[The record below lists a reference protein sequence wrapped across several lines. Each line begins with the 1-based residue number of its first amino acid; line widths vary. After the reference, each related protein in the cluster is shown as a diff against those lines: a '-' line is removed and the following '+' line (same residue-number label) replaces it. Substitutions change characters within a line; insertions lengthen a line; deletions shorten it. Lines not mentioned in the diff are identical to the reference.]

1 VHPNGNLVPFGRGVP
16 VFLLENA
23 MSNISVM
30 SRAEL
35 ICELIAPSHPASVA
49 EAAATYVSPD
59 GLPVVAPCAALVS
72 HKLAVAREIL
82 LRDLVHQMRS
92 GPVLD
97 SPALVRAWLKLHC
110 AALEHEVFIVLHLDV
125 RNHLIQDEEMFR
137 GTLTHTS
144 VYPREVVK
152 SALAHNSAALVLAH
166 NHPSGS
172 PEPSV
177 ADHALTQALKQALA
191 LVDVRVIDHFIVA
204 GDRTLSFAEQ
214 SLL

>member
-1 VHPNGNLVPFGRGVP
+1 
-16 VFLLENA
+16 
-23 MSNISVM
+23 MSTISVM
-30 SRAEL
+30 SHAEL
-35 ICELIAPSHPASVA
+35 ISELIAPSHSASVA
-49 EAAATYVSPD
+49 EAAATYVSPN
-59 GLPVVAPCAALVS
+59 GLSIVAPCEALVS

-82 LRDLVHQMRS
+82 LRDLVNQMRS

-152 SALAHNSAALVLAH
+152 STLAHNSASLILAH

-172 PEPSV
+172 AEPSA
-177 ADHALTQALKQALA
+177 ADRALTQALKQALA
-191 LVDVRVIDHFIVA
+191 LVDVRVLDHFIVA
-204 GDRTLSFAEQ
+204 GNSILSFAECG
-214 SLL
+214 LL